1 MLRKLTALF
10 LILLMTVASA
20 TSQVG
25 LRYCFCL
32 ETVFVGD
39 CECAELFSTGDSTRA
54 SAESSDAC
62 DCSGCAQN
70 EKKVAEISLC
80 NDCSVD
86 VPLQTDDF
94 ASARGEQ
101 ILSKS
106 FPLVL
111 GFISPSNTADFLAPA
126 RRSSVHG
133 TRGSPTPFVAVSA
146 VPLFIRHSVF
156 LV

>member
-20 TSQVG
+20 TSQAG

-39 CECAELFSTGDSTRA
+39 CECAELFSTGDSTGA

-70 EKKVAEISLC
+70 EKTVAEISSC

-86 VPLQTDDF
+86 VPPQPDDF

-101 ILSKS
+101 IPSKS
-106 FPLVL
+106 FPLFL
-111 GFISPSNTADFLAPA
+111 GFISPSNTADFTAPA
-126 RRSSVHG
+126 RRISVHE
-133 TRGSPTPFVAVSA
+133 TRGSPTPFIAATA